1 MKIIL
6 TESQYRRV
14 FLNEQS
20 SIDDIIVYFNEDKG
34 TIVEQTAR
42 LYRLWANSTPELS
55 KKYGKESEFD
65 LDAIRKPANSG
76 TFEKSFSKG
85 KSQFDKDYL
94 IVPNKYSFKDGVN
107 VISDQNKSLY
117 ITQGGR
123 VKYKVNTKKVLPEK
137 LSTDDLIYDSNG
149 NIIRGGKKT
158 DYSGKKVYY
167 TYYEGTGPEII
178 KKVRNIYSSPNTK
191 RATNVTQKEKES
203 DIEKKLVS
211 FRNTIDYLEDIGLG
225 VRDPLRGRLIP
236 YKKTDT
242 FKYAED
248 IPSDN
253 YLFARTAI
261 NAMKYLD
268 YLKADK
274 TISGVKGDSTVC
286 VTKLG
291 DSCKGA
297 APYITSNTYTLN
309 LAKVLGNKKIGNYPA
324 NYVVYDH
331 GFYFDWGKIVED
343 LENKFKSDKFSY
355 KSSLFPDGWWNY
367 FTQSYN
373 IGSTGS
379 FNKVVSSINS
389 ISSGDIPKINTLNKY
404 EGGGS
409 FISWL
414 ESWDEQ
420 DWIDAASIILYLIP
434 TPMTWAAATGL
445 EVLNAGISVSKGE
458 YTDAA
463 LRSGFLIGGALLSKS
478 LSSSY
483 KVSKEAAEET
493 TNLLTKIDG
502 VSKKEANEIIKK
514 EYKIMRSDSKKLL
527 DDLMNRSNKQISE
540 LQNLAKKNQ
549 EFMNKIDEYM
559 KPPYN
564 FKESKAVR
572 RAGVD
577 TWGENEFQKYW
588 IHIAPTTKTEAIIM
602 SLLYGGM
609 QLYSY
614 TKFEESL
621 MEKGASKEEVKLSL
635 SKILQDFNVKTEEE
649 VEAALNKCNSA
660 LEKYDSYGFIDP
672 LPIYNKFTNNC
683 TQDFE
688 SISDKN
694 ENEKIKNG
702 GITVKGGGPYD
713 YKIYPDIDSEDS
725 WVYTKEKS
733 SDNWRKGNCETA
745 KIIFKTYCKTN
756 QTFIDTS
763 EGQSCIKMLGGEEW
777 EKAMA
782 FISLNYDSNDE
793 ISIEDIDGADEIIDW
808 VIDFT
813 FE

>member
-1 MKIIL
+1 MSKKIIIS
-6 TESQYRRV
+6 ESQYRRV

-20 SIDDIIVYFNEDKG
+20 SIDDIVVYFNEDKG
-34 TIVEQTAR
+34 NIIEQTAR

-65 LDAIRKPANSG
+65 LDDSKKPANSG

-85 KSQFDKDYL
+85 KSQFDKDWL
-94 IVPNKYSFKDGVN
+94 IVPKKYTIKSGSITITDGGKELLFTKGGRIKYSVM
-107 VISDQNKSLY
+107 
-117 ITQGGR
+117 
-123 VKYKVNTKKVLPEK
+123 TKKVLPEK
-137 LSTDDLIYDSNG
+137 LTDQDYFYIGDRDG
-149 NIIRGGKKT
+149 FIRDDK
-158 DYSGKKVYY
+158 
-167 TYYEGTGPEII
+167 TYYAGKGSKIKEEI
-178 KKVRNIYSSPNTK
+178 KNIYSSSNTK
-191 RATNVTQKEKES
+191 KATNVVQKEKES
-203 DIEKKLVS
+203 DIEKKLVQ
-211 FRNTIDYLEDIGLG
+211 FRSTIDYLEDMGLG
-225 VRDPLRGRLIP
+225 VSGRLIP
-236 YKKTDT
+236 YSKNKT
-242 FKYAED
+242 FKHAED

-268 YLKADK
+268 KLKAPK
-274 TISGVKGDSTVC
+274 TITGVNGSSTVC
-286 VTKLG
+286 VTKLS
-291 DSCKGA
+291 DSCKSSS
-297 APYITSNTYTLN
+297 YIISNTYDSK
-309 LAKVLGNKKIGNYPA
+309 LAKVLANKKIGNYPA
-324 NYVVYDH
+324 NYVVYDY
-331 GFYFDWGKIVED
+331 GFYFHWDKIEKD
-343 LENKFKSDKFSY
+343 FENTFKYNKFATS
-355 KSSLFPDGWWNY
+355 SSLFPDGWWYY
-367 FTQSYN
+367 FNLSYN
-373 IGSTGS
+373 LRSTS
-379 FNKVVSSINS
+379 FKKVVSSINS
-389 ISSGDIPKINTLNKY
+389 ISSSDIPKIHTLNKY

-463 LRSGFLIGGALLSKS
+463 LRSGFLLGGPLLSKS

-502 VSKKEANEIIKK
+502 VPKKEANEIIKK

-588 IHIAPTTKTEAIIM
+588 VHIAPTTKTEAIIM

-702 GITVKGGGPYD
+702 GITVKGGGPYE